1 MSLPPQGPLC
11 LNPETM
17 GIVGQQAN
25 TLRQHY
31 LFSGLSD
38 RLFEAIATASS
49 VRRYDD
55 GELVFQQGGTA
66 QAFFVVSRGAVE
78 LYAIAEDGHK
88 KTIEVLQRGQSFA
101 EALTFMTPA
110 RYPVTAQALGPIELF
125 HIPCDKYRDQLANDV
140 SACLRLVARLCQHL
154 HSRVV
159 DLEYQAIHSA
169 RERLVLFLL
178 SRLPHEDTA
187 SPVLL
192 MELPRQVIASRIGVQ
207 PETLSRLLRQMID
220 ENLVEVSGR
229 TIKVLDLPRLRSE
242 IGDIH

>member
-1 MSLPPQGPLC
+1 MSLPPQGRLC
-11 LNPETM
+11 LNPGSM
-17 GIVGQQAN
+17 GIVAQQAK

-31 LFSGLSD
+31 LFSGLPDS
-38 RLFEAIATASS
+38 LFEAIATASA

-55 GELVFQQGGTA
+55 RELVFQQGEAA
-66 QAFFVVSRGAVE
+66 QAFFVVASGAVE

-88 KTIEVLQRGQSFA
+88 KTIEVLQRGHSFA

-110 RYPVTAQALGPIELF
+110 RYPVTAQALGSTDLF
-125 HIPCDKYRDQLANDV
+125 RIPCDQYRDQLANDV

-159 DLEYQAIHSA
+159 DLEYHAIHSA

-178 SRLPHEDTA
+178 SRLPHDDTDE
-187 SPVLL
+187 PVLL

-207 PETLSRLLRQMID
+207 PETLSRLLRQMMD

-229 TIKVLDLPRLRSE
+229 TIKVLDLARLRCAIGE
-242 IGDIH
+242 IN